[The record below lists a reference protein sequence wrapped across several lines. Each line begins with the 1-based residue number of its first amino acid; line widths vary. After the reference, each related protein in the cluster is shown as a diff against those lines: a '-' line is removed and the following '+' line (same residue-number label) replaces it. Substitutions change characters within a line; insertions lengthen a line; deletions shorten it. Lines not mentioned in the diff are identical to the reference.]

1 MPLIARWALQGVALF
16 VFGWMAVMAGHWSSE
31 VVDGTSSDRL
41 SMLGEGA
48 LVSSKTVASNEAAGA
63 DQ

>member
-16 VFGWMAVMAGHWSSE
+16 LFAWMAAVAGHWGSE
-31 VVDGTSSDRL
+31 MVDGSSSDRL

-48 LVSSKTVASNEAAGA
+48 LVSDKTVASNEASGRA
-63 DQ
+63 Q